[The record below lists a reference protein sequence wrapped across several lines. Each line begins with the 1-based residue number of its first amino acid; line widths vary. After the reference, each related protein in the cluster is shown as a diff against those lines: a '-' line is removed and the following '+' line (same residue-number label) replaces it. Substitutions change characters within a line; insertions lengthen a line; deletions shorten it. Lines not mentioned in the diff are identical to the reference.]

1 MITFVIMR
9 VLHADIQAM
18 SLCLYINSAE
28 VDFGA
33 ILGGSVGAVAFTLII
48 AIIVV
53 IVLLIAW
60 KTRRDKSARDDM

>member
-1 MITFVIMR
+1 
-9 VLHADIQAM
+9 M
-18 SLCLYINSAE
+18 SIYINSAE

-33 ILGGSVGAVAFTLII
+33 ILGGSVGAVAFFMII